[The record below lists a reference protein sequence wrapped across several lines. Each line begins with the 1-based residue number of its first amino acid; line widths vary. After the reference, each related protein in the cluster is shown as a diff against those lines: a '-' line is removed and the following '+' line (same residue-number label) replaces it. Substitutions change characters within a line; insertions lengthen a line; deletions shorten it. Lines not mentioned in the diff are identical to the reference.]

1 MDAQSKPEKSTGSLQ
16 PIKTEKGK
24 ESAPLPSTKTNGESP
39 VFPSVHSKGESVNST
54 GDLSVSKILALQI
67 LLADFK
73 QVRREFPESKAA
85 SSNGKIYWCIEAP
98 GHDLKLLE
106 GNLLVDGKPVD
117 WEKLLAKGQ

>member
-1 MDAQSKPEKSTGSLQ
+1 MDAQSKPGKSTGSLQ
-16 PIKTEKGK
+16 PIRTEKEK

-39 VFPSVHSKGESVNST
+39 VLPSVHSKGESVNST

-73 QVRREFPESKAA
+73 QVRREFPESKTA